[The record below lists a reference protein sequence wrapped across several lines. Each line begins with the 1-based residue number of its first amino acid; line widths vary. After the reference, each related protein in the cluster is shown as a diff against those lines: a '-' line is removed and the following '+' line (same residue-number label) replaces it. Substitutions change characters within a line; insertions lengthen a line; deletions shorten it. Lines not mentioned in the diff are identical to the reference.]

1 MGERLKGKVAV
12 VPGSGQGIG
21 REIAKALAAEGAKVV
36 TNNRKPADN
45 VINSGML
52 NEEKMKKLTPE
63 LQQWVKEQYAIFNGD
78 AETTADEI
86 RKSGGEA
93 AACFADITDYD
104 GAKKLID
111 FAAETYGSVDILV
124 NVAAAFGCSPIEK
137 MPKEMWDSII
147 GVKPTGYFHTIRHAV
162 PYMIKN
168 KWGRI
173 INCSSPSFMGG
184 DIRQAAY
191 CTANAGAVGLAWAL
205 ASELAQYNITCN
217 AFAPCAK
224 TRASVDME
232 VFDKI
237 APKGDGSTISGKPL
251 FGFDDNPPA
260 ENLAPFIAYLAS
272 DDAKEVTGSVFLL
285 NGNFYGLY
293 SNPQIA
299 ATMFKTEGKW
309 TVDEIAETAPNTL
322 FKDYHN
328 INWKPEPPKK

>member
-1 MGERLKGKVAV
+1 MGEHLKGKVAV

-21 REIAKALAAEGAKVV
+21 REIAKALAAEGAKVI
-36 TNNRKPADN
+36 TNNRKPATN
-45 VINSGML
+45 VIESGMI
-52 NEEKMKKLTPE
+52 NAEKMAKLTPE
-63 LQQWVKEQYAIFNGD
+63 MQQWVKDQYAVFNGD
-78 AETTADEI
+78 AETTAKEI
-86 RKSGGEA
+86 REAGGEA
-93 AACFADITDYD
+93 TACFADITNYD
-104 GAKKLID
+104 DAKRLMD
-111 FAAETYGSVDILV
+111 FAAETYGTIDILV

-137 MPKEMWDSII
+137 MPEEMWDSII

-168 KWGRI
+168 RWGRI

-232 VFDKI
+232 VFDKCC
-237 APKGDGSTISGKPL
+237 GEGETTTISGQPL
-251 FGFDDNPPA
+251 FRFDDNPPA

-272 DDAKEVTGSVFLL
+272 DEAKDVTGSVFLL

-293 SNPQIA
+293 TNPQI
-299 ATMFKTEGKW
+299 TTHMFKAEGKW
-309 TVDEIAETAPNTL
+309 TVDEIAKTAPETL
-322 FKDYHN
+322 FRDYHN
-328 INWKPEPPKK
+328 INWKPEK